1 MQRLVAVLSALT
13 VVTLLWSITI
23 PSADACSC
31 RAPAPPQEAAADA
44 DAVFF
49 GEVTDK
55 ELIDQHYAVELDIL
69 VEWKGVGADIVEVR
83 THQHSAT
90 CGFNFTTGQQ
100 YLVYAYRNS
109 AGELSVSLCSRTS
122 AMERQQALSELGDPS
137 ETNFFD
143 DSDDSG
149 NSADSADPDDSG
161 DSDEFDDFDESD
173 DVTESDDDDATAP
186 EDTGESDHSED
197 TVDVTPCDDLDETDN
212 SDDARDALD
221 THDAEPN
228 WTVQADPLNTLIG
241 FIRLQAEY
249 RLNDDV
255 SVYAGPHLRLYD
267 SPINTDHE
275 NFTDHSGLT
284 ELEPFR
290 SHGVEVGFRV
300 YPFADA
306 FQSIWLATRV
316 VGARLSTP
324 ASLGDDTGWG
334 GSGAMMAGK
343 TWNPIDHFVVS
354 LGVGV
359 QFMDYRVGEQGPQT
373 LAPVF
378 HSGIGTV
385 F

>member
-1 MQRLVAVLSALT
+1 MQRLVAVLSALI
-13 VVTLLWSITI
+13 VVTLLWSVTI
-23 PSADACSC
+23 PTADACSC
-31 RAPAPPQEAAADA
+31 RAPAPPQESAADA

-55 ELIDQHYAVELDIL
+55 ELIDQHYRVELDVIL
-69 VEWKGVGADIVEVR
+69 DWKGVGTDTVEVR
-83 THQHSAT
+83 THRHSAT
-90 CGFNFTTGQQ
+90 CGFNFTTDRQ
-100 YLVYAYRNS
+100 YLVYAYRNT
-109 AGELSVSLCSRTS
+109 GGQLSVSLCSRTS

-143 DSDDSG
+143 DSDDS
-149 NSADSADPDDSG
+149 D
-161 DSDEFDDFDESD
+161 DSDELDDFDESD
-173 DVTESDDDDATAP
+173 DAAESDDDDATAP
-186 EDTGESDHSED
+186 ENTGESDHSED
-197 TVDVTPCDDLDETDN
+197 TVDVAPSDDLDETDN

-290 SHGVEVGFRV
+290 SYGVEVGFRV

-359 QFMDYRVGEQGPQT
+359 QFMDYRVSGQGPQR